1 MGYEVSRQEILEVF
15 ARTQTNATLSHE
27 VHSKVGKMVWRVTEA
42 RSPMSCEAPHTSTV
56 HTRSCNWLSKRARL
70 QATEHI
76 A

>member
-1 MGYEVSRQEILEVF
+1 MGYEISSEKSLEAFV
-15 ARTQTNATLSHE
+15 RTQTNATPSHE

-56 HTRSCNWLSKRARL
+56 HTRSYIWLSKRARL